1 MTFRSVPAPHARLP
15 QPSAWRRRAGRV
27 AGSGLVALL
36 ALTAC
41 DPGPMERTPATDVP
55 GDWRTLP
62 AATQP
67 VWPGDGW
74 WRGFNS
80 PDLDQLIAEAEASN
94 FSIAAAVA
102 RIRQADAQ
110 LRIAGA
116 PLLPSVGA
124 TANAS
129 WQQVKRSSFSFGGQN
144 TGGQPYTD
152 IRAYSV
158 GLNASYEFDF
168 WGKIQAQQQ
177 AAADTALF
185 SRFDRDTVALG
196 VVTSVANS
204 WFTALGAN
212 DRVRTAEDN
221 LATSGKV
228 LAAFQARME
237 VGTATALDVS
247 QQAALVAGIRSSIPA
262 LRNQRDQAVIAL
274 GILTGKPPVA
284 VTVKPGTLDT
294 LALPELSP
302 GLPVDL
308 LARRPDVAAA
318 EAQLA
323 AAGAN
328 VAAARAAFFPSV
340 QMSLSGTFQSAAI
353 GSLFGPG
360 AALASLA
367 GGVTQP
373 IFDAGALRGQLEQ
386 AKGRQDELLANYRNA
401 ILQAFTD
408 VDNALTAYQYATEQ
422 EKLQIQ
428 TVANAR
434 RSADIAR
441 AQQIAGTVD
450 ILTVLNLQTTL
461 FNAQDNLVQARLARV
476 QALLSVYKALGGG
489 WSGADINPPALVPG
503 RFEGGVALPVGDNLR

>member
-1 MTFRSVPAPHARLP
+1 MASRTRFAAAGLLP
-15 QPSAWRRRAGRV
+15 IF
-27 AGSGLVALL
+27 L
-36 ALTAC
+36 AAC
-41 DPGPMERTPATDVP
+41 DPGPMQRIPAPDVP

-62 AATQP
+62 ASTQP
-67 VWPGDGW
+67 VWPNQTW
-74 WRGFNS
+74 WEGFNS
-80 PDLDQLIAEAEASN
+80 PDLNQLITEAEASN

-124 TANAS
+124 TADAS
-129 WQQVKRSSFSFGGQN
+129 WQRVKRSSFSFNSNGTVISGG
-144 TGGQPYTD
+144 GSPYSD
-152 IRAYSV
+152 VRAYSA
-158 GLNASYEFDF
+158 GLNAAYEFDF
-168 WGKIQAQQQ
+168 WGHNQALQQ

-196 VVTSVANS
+196 IVTSVAGT
-204 WFTALGAN
+204 WFNALGAN
-212 DRVRTAEDN
+212 DRVQVAESN
-221 LATSGKV
+221 LATSEQV
-228 LAAFQARME
+228 LAAFRARVE
-237 VGTATALDVS
+237 AGTATALDVS
-247 QQAALVAGIRSSIPA
+247 QQAALVTGIRATLPG
-262 LRNQRDQAVIAL
+262 LRSQRDQAVIGL
-274 GILTGKPPVA
+274 GILIGQPPVA
-284 VTVKPGTLDT
+284 VTAKPGTLDKLSLPP
-294 LALPELSP
+294 LAP

-328 VAAARAAFFPSV
+328 VAAARAAFFPTV
-340 QMSLSGTFQSAAI
+340 QLSLSGTFQSAAI

-367 GGVTQP
+367 GSVAQP
-373 IFDAGALRGQLEQ
+373 IFDAGNLRGQLEQ
-386 AKGRQDELLANYRNA
+386 AKGRQDELLADYRNA

-422 EKLQIQ
+422 ERLQLQ
-428 TVANAR
+428 AVDTAR

-461 FNAQDNLVQARLARV
+461 FNAQDTLAQVRLTRF
-476 QALLSVYKALGGG
+476 QALLSLYKAMGGG
-489 WSGADINPPALVPG
+489 WANADTTPPVLVPG
-503 RFEGGVALPVGDNLR
+503 RFEGGVALPVGGNVR

>member
-1 MTFRSVPAPHARLP
+1 M
-15 QPSAWRRRAGRV
+15 
-27 AGSGLVALL
+27 
-36 ALTAC
+36 
-41 DPGPMERTPATDVP
+41 
-55 GDWRTLP
+55 
-62 AATQP
+62 
-67 VWPGDGW
+67 
-74 WRGFNS
+74 
-80 PDLDQLIAEAEASN
+80 IAEAEANN
-94 FSIAAAVA
+94 FTIAAAVA

-116 PLLPSVGA
+116 PLLPSVGS
-124 TANAS
+124 TANGS
-129 WQQVKRSSFSFGGQN
+129 WQQAKRTSFSFGNLTGQN
-144 TGGQPYTD
+144 ISQQTVGGQPYVNFHN
-152 IRAYSV
+152 YNV

-168 WGKIQAQQQ
+168 WGKIQSQQQ

-196 VVTSVANS
+196 VVTATANT

-212 DRVRTAEDN
+212 DRVRVAESN
-221 LATSGKV
+221 LAASENV
-228 LAAFQARME
+228 LEAFRVRVQ

-247 QQAALVAGIRSSIPA
+247 QQAALVAGIRASIPA
-262 LRNQRDQAVIAL
+262 LRSQRDQAVNGL
-274 GILTGKPPVA
+274 GILTGKAPVA
-284 VTVKPGTLDT
+284 VTVRPGTLDT
-294 LALPELSP
+294 LALPPLVP

-328 VAAARAAFFPSV
+328 VAAARAAFFPTA
-340 QMSLSGTFQSAAI
+340 QLSLSGTFQSTAI

-367 GGVTQP
+367 GSLAQP
-373 IFDAGALRGQLEQ
+373 IFDGGTLRGQLEQ
-386 AKGRQDELLANYRNA
+386 TKGRQDELLADYRTA

-408 VDNALTAYQYATEQ
+408 VDNALTAYQYATDQ
-422 EKLQIQ
+422 ESLQRQ
-428 TVANAR
+428 TVAIAQ

-476 QALLSVYKALGGG
+476 QALLSLYKALGGG
-489 WSGADINPPALVPG
+489 WAGADTTPPVLVPG
-503 RFEGGVALPVGDNLR
+503 RLEGGVALPIGGNLR